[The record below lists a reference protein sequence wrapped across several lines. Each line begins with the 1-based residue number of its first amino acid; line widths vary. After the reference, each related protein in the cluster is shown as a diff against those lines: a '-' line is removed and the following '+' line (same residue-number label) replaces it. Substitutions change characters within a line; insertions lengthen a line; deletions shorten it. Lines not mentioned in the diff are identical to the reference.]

1 MATAEGIKQN
11 PKADKNEKTLLICL
25 EKTNQVYEK
34 YFDSQLFEVVGT
46 WNTYFV
52 FLCTATTSSKRKR
65 VANEIFLH
73 HTCSYTNYAN

>member
-46 WNTYFV
+46 
-52 FLCTATTSSKRKR
+52 
-65 VANEIFLH
+65 
-73 HTCSYTNYAN
+73 